1 MPFFIIKSFIIKSF
15 MVKIFIVL
23 TDLMTEKIDQV
34 NHMSIAGLLANDLN
48 ATVYDDTGEPINKEN
63 TQAMRELAINFGR

>member
-1 MPFFIIKSFIIKSF
+1 MVKSFIIKSF

-34 NHMSIAGLLANDLN
+34 NPHFVVKYPLSFLNHNHYEHSRYYCAN
-48 ATVYDDTGEPINKEN
+48 AQTHCTAK
-63 TQAMRELAINFGR
+63 TT

>member
-1 MPFFIIKSFIIKSF
+1 MVKSFIIKSF

-34 NHMSIAGLLANDLN
+34 NPHFVVKYPLSFLNHNDYEHSRHYCAN
-48 ATVYDDTGEPINKEN
+48 AQTHCTVKT
-63 TQAMRELAINFGR
+63 T

>member
-1 MPFFIIKSFIIKSF
+1 MVKSFILKSF

-34 NHMSIAGLLANDLN
+34 NHHFVVKYLLSFLNHNHYEHSPYYCAN
-48 ATVYDDTGEPINKEN
+48 AQTHRTAK
-63 TQAMRELAINFGR
+63 TT

>member
-1 MPFFIIKSFIIKSF
+1 

-34 NHMSIAGLLANDLN
+34 SHHFVVKYPLSFLNHYDYEHSRYYCAN
-48 ATVYDDTGEPINKEN
+48 AQTHCTAK
-63 TQAMRELAINFGR
+63 TT

>member
-1 MPFFIIKSFIIKSF
+1 MVKSFIIKSF

-34 NHMSIAGLLANDLN
+34 NPHFVVKYPLSFLNHNHYEYSRYYCAN
-48 ATVYDDTGEPINKEN
+48 AQTHYTAK
-63 TQAMRELAINFGR
+63 TT

>member
-1 MPFFIIKSFIIKSF
+1 MVKSFIIKSF

-34 NHMSIAGLLANDLN
+34 SHHFVVKYPLSFLNHNHYEHSRHYCAN
-48 ATVYDDTGEPINKEN
+48 AQTHCTAK
-63 TQAMRELAINFGR
+63 TT

>member
-1 MPFFIIKSFIIKSF
+1 MVKSFIIKSF

-34 NHMSIAGLLANDLN
+34 SPHF
-48 ATVYDDTGEPINKEN
+48 VVK
-63 TQAMRELAINFGR
+63 

>member
-1 MPFFIIKSFIIKSF
+1 VPFFIVKSFIIKSF

-34 NHMSIAGLLANDLN
+34 SHHFVVKYPLSFLNHNHYEHSRYYSAN
-48 ATVYDDTGEPINKEN
+48 AQTHCTAK
-63 TQAMRELAINFGR
+63 TT

>member
-1 MPFFIIKSFIIKSF
+1 MPFFIVKSFIIKSF

-34 NHMSIAGLLANDLN
+34 SHHFVVKYPLSFLKHHDYEHSRYYSAN
-48 ATVYDDTGEPINKEN
+48 AQTHYTAK
-63 TQAMRELAINFGR
+63 TT

>member
-1 MPFFIIKSFIIKSF
+1 MVKSFIIKSF

-34 NHMSIAGLLANDLN
+34 NHHFVVKYLLSFLNHNHYEHSRYYCAN
-48 ATVYDDTGEPINKEN
+48 AQTHCTAK
-63 TQAMRELAINFGR
+63 TT

>member
-15 MVKIFIVL
+15 MVKMFIVL

-34 NHMSIAGLLANDLN
+34 NHHFVVKYLLSFLNHYDYEHSRHYCAN
-48 ATVYDDTGEPINKEN
+48 AQTHCTAK
-63 TQAMRELAINFGR
+63 TT